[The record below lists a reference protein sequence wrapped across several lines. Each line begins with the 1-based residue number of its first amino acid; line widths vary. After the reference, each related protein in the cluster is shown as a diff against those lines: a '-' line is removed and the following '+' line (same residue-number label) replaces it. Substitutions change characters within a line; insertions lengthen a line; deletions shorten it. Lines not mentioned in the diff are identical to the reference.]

1 MSLNIREFRPGEII
15 TAFDINSLVTV
26 LQNHDAQLQQ
36 LGSLP
41 AGPITVPVLFGRT
54 LGQARAILTGLSQ
67 PLTLGIVIDAFGNL
81 VDAFAST
88 TQSRIVLNQIPA
100 AGTRTT
106 AGVAVNLVVAAQS
119 SGGGPGSGPTPPQI
133 TSVVPNPVRVG
144 AQLEIL
150 GQNFAALHTENNVR
164 IGGVSVT
171 PSALSNVG
179 SLRII
184 IPTGIPGV
192 PAVPG
197 QPGLAGVPILVI
209 TSGGQATTTC
219 TVEPPSATQGPV
231 IATFTPATAFVDQ
244 TVSIGG
250 SNFSTNL
257 ANNQVIFDGIVAV
270 PTSATT
276 TQLVVRVPTNIPG
289 LGQVGDDRLN
299 VPIIVRVGDVSSP
312 PASLRIRRL

>member
-41 AGPITVPVLFGRT
+41 AGPVTVPVLFGRT
-54 LGQARAILTGLSQ
+54 LGEARAILAALSQ

-100 AGTRTT
+100 AGSRTT
-106 AGVAVNLVVAAQS
+106 AGVPVNLVVAAQS
-119 SGGGPGSGPTPPQI
+119 SGGGSGGPTPPQI

-150 GQNFAALHTENNVR
+150 GQNFAVLNTDNNVR

-171 PSALSNVG
+171 PSPLSNVG
-179 SLRII
+179 LLRVTV
-184 IPTGIPGV
+184 PTGIPGV
-192 PAVPG
+192 PTVPG
-197 QPGLAGVPILVI
+197 QPGLAGVQIVV
-209 TSGGQATTTC
+209 TTAAGQATTTC
-219 TVEPPSATQGPV
+219 TVDPPSATPV
-231 IATFTPATAFVDQ
+231 PAIGSFNP
-244 TVSIGG
+244 TVGIVGNTLTITG
-250 SNFSTNL
+250 SNFSSTA
-257 ANNQVIFDGIVAV
+257 ANNQIVFDGV
-270 PTSATT
+270 PVPATSASA
-276 TQLVVRVPTNIPG
+276 TQLVVTIPTTIPG
-289 LGQVGDDRLN
+289 LGQAGDDRQN
-299 VPIIVRVGDVSSP
+299 VPVIVRVGGVSSP
-312 PASLRIRRL
+312 AVPLRIRRL